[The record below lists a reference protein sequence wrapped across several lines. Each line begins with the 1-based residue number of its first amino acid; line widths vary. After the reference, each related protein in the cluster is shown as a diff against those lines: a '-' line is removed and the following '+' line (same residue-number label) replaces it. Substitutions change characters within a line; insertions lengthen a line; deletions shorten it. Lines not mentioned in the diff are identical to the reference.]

1 MHLRSSQL
9 LPSGGQRIVIDL
21 HDDGE
26 PVADLK
32 VTGFNSRDSVEEALC
47 DLMMSMDDLPEESV
61 PEAVQE
67 QP

>member
-1 MHLRSSQL
+1 M
-9 LPSGGQRIVIDL
+9 IDL

-26 PVADLK
+26 PVADLQ
-32 VTGFNSRDSVEEALC
+32 VTGFNSWDSDEEALC

>member
-9 LPSGGQRIVIDL
+9 LPSGGKRIVIDL
-21 HDDGE
+21 NNDGE
-26 PVADLK
+26 PVADLQ
-32 VTGFNSRDSVEEALC
+32 VTGFDSWDSVEEALC
-47 DLMMSMDDLPEESV
+47 DLMLSIEDLPEESE